1 MPAPSIV
8 SELVQRYKDNRSDYI
23 SDNYKEFRLRRE
35 FIDPLFEALGWDVS
49 NRAGYAEA
57 YKDVIHEDTIKIGTA
72 SKAPDYAFRI
82 GGTRKFFVETKAPGL
97 NLKQNVEPPYQLRR
111 YGWSA
116 KLPLSVLTDFEEF
129 AVYDCRVRPTP
140 SDKASV
146 ARTNLIRFDEYEDRW
161 SEIEGIFGREA
172 VLKGSFDRYADDTT
186 RKRGTAE
193 VDTAFL
199 QEIEEWRSIL
209 AKNIAL
215 RNPGLSVRDLN
226 TAVQRTIDRIIFLR
240 IAEDRGIEP
249 YGRLRELIKGADA
262 YKRLTQLFRQAD
274 DRYNSGLFHFK
285 AEPGAT
291 EPLDK
296 FTLGL
301 KIEDKPLRQV
311 FASLYYPESPYEFSV
326 LPADILGQVY
336 EQFLGKVIRLRGRS
350 AVVEEKPEVK
360 KAGGVFYTPTFVVRH
375 IIDKVLAP
383 LLQGKSPSM
392 LMAGGKTGKSDRQLR
407 ILDPACGSGS
417 FLIEVYQH
425 LLDWHR
431 DWYVANGAEKHGKG
445 KNATLYKADNGE
457 WRLTIAEKRRIL
469 LAHIYGVDIDP
480 QAVEVT
486 KLSLLL
492 KVLENEKADVIA
504 AQMNFFHLRA
514 LPDLG
519 GNIKCGNSL
528 VEHDFFTVAQTTLF
542 AEVDPVKTNAF
553 DWKRELPFKFDA
565 VVGNPPYGADYSDA
579 EKEYFQGKFAYR
591 KGKPETYL
599 FFIEQGL
606 SLLKAG
612 GVLGYIVPN
621 AWLTNFYGLQMRTKL
636 LETASIREISDLE
649 PVKVFK
655 KATVDTCIVIVQNV
669 APKRDS
675 KTDIS
680 RVSYDRV
687 ISHEFSLS
695 QSAWLADP
703 ERIYN
708 VYADERDLTIMLAME
723 SSKQRLEQV
732 LEFSQGVIPYL
743 TKADGEK
750 NLYIGPSKKTLDWK
764 PLIESASQ
772 VAPYFVAPT
781 TSYIHYGRWLNRAR
795 ESRFFEQ
802 PKILFHRLRKKLP
815 RQLVGA
821 IDETGLVNRHAL
833 SNLVLLPGQDSEVLW
848 AVLALFNSDIANW
861 WFVKRYG
868 PLMEVGGFKV
878 QTIPLPSNWRAA
890 WKSLAR
896 EAHNVADAA
905 TKARLSLDE
914 HVSEVHSRSLGN
926 SKAQIE
932 KTVAEAYG
940 LSQDDLT
947 HIERS
952 YKELLARAKRPTDEG
967 KDDDEIELEEA

>member
-1 MPAPSIV
+1 MPAPSTI

-23 SDNYKEFRLRRE
+23 SGNYKEFRLRRE
-35 FIDPLFEALGWDVS
+35 FIDPFFEALGWDIS
-49 NRAGYAEA
+49 NKAGYAEA

-82 GGTRKFFVETKAPGL
+82 GGARKFFVETKAPGL
-97 NLKQNVEPPYQLRR
+97 NLKQNAEPPYQLRR

-161 SEIEGIFGREA
+161 SEIEGVFGREA

-199 QEIEEWRSIL
+199 EEIEDWRSVL

-262 YKRLTQLFRQAD
+262 YKRLTHLFRQAD

-285 AEPGAT
+285 ADEGAA

-296 FTLGL
+296 FTLRL
-301 KIEDKPLRQV
+301 NIDDKPLRQV

-350 AVVEEKPEVK
+350 AIIEEKPEVK
-360 KAGGVFYTPTFVVRH
+360 KAGGVFYTPTFVVRY

-383 LLQGKSPSM
+383 LLEGKTPPN
-392 LMAGGKTGKSDRQLR
+392 LVAGGKSGKDDRLLR

-431 DWYVANGAEKHGKG
+431 DWYIKNGAEKNGKG
-445 KNATLYKADNGE
+445 KNATLYKAASGE

-492 KVLENEKADVIA
+492 KVLENEKADAIA

-519 GNIKCGNSL
+519 DNIKCGNSL
-528 VEHDFFTVAQTTLF
+528 VEHDFFKAAQTTLF
-542 AEVDPVKTNAF
+542 SEVDSIKTNAF
-553 DWKRELPFKFDA
+553 DWHREFPFKFDA

-579 EKEYFQGKFAYR
+579 EKEYFQNKFAYR

-599 FFIEQGL
+599 FFIEQGMN
-606 SLLKAG
+606 LLKVS

-621 AWLTNFYGLQMRTKL
+621 AWLTNYYGLQMRTRL

-655 KATVDTCIVIVQNV
+655 KATVDTCIVIAQNV
-669 APKRDS
+669 APKRGG

-680 RVSYDRV
+680 RVSPDR
-687 ISHEFSLS
+687 IIANEFSLK
-695 QSAWLADP
+695 QGAWSADP

-708 VYADERDLTIMLAME
+708 VYADERDLAIMLTME
-723 SSKQRLEQV
+723 RSKRRLEQV

-743 TKADGEK
+743 TKAEGEK
-750 NLYIGPSKKTLDWK
+750 NLFIGPSRKDSDWK
-764 PLIESASQ
+764 PLLESASQ
-772 VAPYFVAPT
+772 VAPYLIEPT

-795 ESRFFEQ
+795 EPRFFER

-821 IDETGLVNRHAL
+821 IDETGAINRHAL
-833 SNLVLLPGQDSEVLW
+833 SNLILLPGYDSEVLW
-848 AVLALFNSDIANW
+848 AVLAFFNSDIANW

-878 QTIPLPSNWRAA
+878 QTIPLPSSWDSVWR
-890 WKSLAR
+890 SLAR
-896 EAHNVADAA
+896 DAHNIADAA
-905 TKARLSLDE
+905 SKAKLSLDD
-914 HVSEVHSRSLGN
+914 HVSEVHRRSIGN

-932 KTVAEAYG
+932 KTLAEAYG
-940 LSQDDLT
+940 LSEGDLA
-947 HIERS
+947 HIEKS
-952 YKELLARAKRPTDEG
+952 YKELLARSKRSTDESQ
-967 KDDDEIELEEA
+967 DDEASELEEA

>member
-8 SELVQRYKDNRSDYI
+8 SELVRRYKDNRSDYI
-23 SDNYKEFRLRRE
+23 SGNYKEFRLRRE
-35 FIDPLFEALGWDVS
+35 FVDPLFEALGWDVS

-57 YKDVIHEDTIKIGTA
+57 YKDVIHEDSIKIGAAT
-72 SKAPDYAFRI
+72 KAPDYAFRI
-82 GGTRKFFVETKAPGL
+82 GGARKFFVETKAPGL
-97 NLKQNVEPPYQLRR
+97 NIKQNAEPPYQLRR

-129 AVYDCRVRPTP
+129 AVYDCRVKPMP

-161 SEIEGIFGREA
+161 PEIEGTFGREA
-172 VLKGSFDRYADDTT
+172 VLKGAFDRYADDTM

-199 QEIEEWRSIL
+199 EEIEEWRSIL

-215 RNPGLSVRDLN
+215 RNSGLSVRDLN

-262 YKRLTQLFRQAD
+262 YKRLVQLFRQAD

-285 AEPGAT
+285 AQEGAA
-291 EPLDK
+291 EPLDR
-296 FTLGL
+296 FTLRL
-301 KIEDKPLRQV
+301 NIDDKPLRQV

-383 LLQGKSPSM
+383 LLE
-392 LMAGGKTGKSDRQLR
+392 GKTPSTLAGAGKNGQSDRKLR

-425 LLDWHR
+425 LLDWYR
-431 DWYVANGAEKHGKG
+431 DWYVTNGVEKHSKG
-445 KNATLYKADNGE
+445 KNATLYKAGNGE

-542 AEVDPVKTNAF
+542 AEIDPIKTNAF
-553 DWKRELPFKFDA
+553 NWQREFPFKFDA
-565 VVGNPPYGADYSDA
+565 VVGNPPYGADYSDS
-579 EKEYFQGKFAYR
+579 EKAYFQSKFAYR

-606 SLLKAG
+606 SLLKVD

-621 AWLTNFYGLQMRTKL
+621 AWLTNFYGLQMRTRL

-655 KATVDTCIVIVQNV
+655 KATVDTCIVIVQSSP
-669 APKRDS
+669 PKRGS
-675 KTDIS
+675 KTYIN
-680 RVSYDRV
+680 RVTHERV
-687 ISHEFSLS
+687 IAHEFSLN

-708 VYADERDLTIMLAME
+708 VYADERDLGIMLTME
-723 SSKQRLEQV
+723 RSGRRLENV

-743 TKADGEK
+743 TKAEGQE
-750 NLYIGPSKKTLDWK
+750 NLYIGTSKKNPDWK
-764 PLIESASQ
+764 PLLESASQ
-772 VAPYFVAPT
+772 VVPYFVEPT

-833 SNLVLLPGQDSEVLW
+833 SNLVLLPAYEPDVLW
-848 AVLALFNSDIANW
+848 AILALFNSDLANW

-878 QTIPLPSNWRAA
+878 QTIPLPSAWDAV
-890 WKSLAR
+890 WKSLAHDAR
-896 EAHNVADAA
+896 DITDAA
-905 TKARLSLDE
+905 SKANRSLDD
-914 HVSEVHSRSLGN
+914 HASEVHKRTLEN
-926 SKAQIE
+926 NKAHVE
-932 KTVAEAYG
+932 SALAKAYG
-940 LSQDDLT
+940 LSQADLA
-947 HIERS
+947 HVEQS
-952 YKELLARAKRPTDEG
+952 YKAILARSKRSAIETE
-967 KDDDEIELEEA
+967 DDEQSELEET